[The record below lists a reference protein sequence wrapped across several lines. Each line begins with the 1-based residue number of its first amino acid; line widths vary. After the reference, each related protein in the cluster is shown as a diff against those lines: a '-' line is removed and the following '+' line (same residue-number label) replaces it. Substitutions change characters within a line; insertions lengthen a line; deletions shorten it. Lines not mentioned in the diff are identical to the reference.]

1 MQSRPILRA
10 AFGGV
15 FAIVTASALAA
26 PPAVVDPNK
35 ITEHVRVLASDEFEG
50 RAPASAGEKKT
61 LEYLIAQLK
70 AAGLQPGGDPQA
82 SGRGWTQDV
91 PLQRAEIKGPMSI
104 SVRAGN
110 ETLQYQQSEQIVL
123 RAAQTGTNEV
133 AINAAPIVFAG
144 YGVTAPERKWDD
156 YKGIDL
162 KGKVVLM
169 LVNDPDFETGQG
181 DFGGKAMTYYGRWTY
196 KFEEAARRGAA
207 GVLVIHEEA
216 PAAYPWATPANS
228 DAAPTFDIIR
238 RNPLEQHTPMEG
250 WIQRDVA
257 VDLFKR
263 AGLDFAKLK
272 AQAQTRQFRPV
283 TLQDVTFSTKF
294 AVDTQRVI
302 SKNVVAILPGKQHAD
317 EHVIYTAH
325 WDHVGVGRPD
335 AKGDAIYNGAVDNAA
350 GVGQVIEIARAFAA
364 NERTDRSVVF
374 LFVTAEEKNLLGT
387 EYYAANPLYPLA
399 TTVAD
404 LNTDAPRPT
413 GPSKDFTTA
422 GDGALTLQD
431 DVIAVAKEFGRYFS
445 PDTAPAAGRF
455 FRSDHFALAKRGVP
469 AISFKSGEDLVD
481 GGRAAGEAYG
491 KAYTRDRYHQ
501 PADEFTADWRS
512 DGIAADASLLYEVG
526 RRLANSSEW
535 PTWKSGSEFKQIRD
549 ATASQRR

>member
-1 MQSRPILRA
+1 MHSRHFVGA
-10 AFGGV
+10 ALSGTL
-15 FAIVTASALAA
+15 ALIAASALAT
-26 PPAVVDPNK
+26 PPSLIDPEK
-35 ITEHVRVLASDEFEG
+35 ITEHVRVLASDDFEG

-61 LEYLIAQLK
+61 VDYLIAQLR
-70 AAGLQPGGDPQA
+70 AAGLQPGGNPNR
-82 SGRGWTQDV
+82 SGRAWTQDV
-91 PLQRAEIKGPMSI
+91 PLLRSEIKGPMSI
-104 SVRAGN
+104 SVRAGS
-110 ETLQYQQSEQIVL
+110 ETLRWKQSEQIVI

-133 AINAAPIVFAG
+133 DIEAAPLVFAG
-144 YGVTAPERKWDD
+144 YGVTAPERHWDD
-156 YKGIDL
+156 FKGIDL

-250 WIQRDVA
+250 WIHRDA
-257 VDLFKR
+257 AIDLFKR
-263 AGLDFAKLK
+263 AGLDFAELK
-272 AQAQTRQFRPV
+272 AQAQTRDFRPV
-283 TLQDVTFSTKF
+283 TLQDVSFSTRF
-294 AVDTQRVI
+294 TVDTRRVI
-302 SKNVVAILPGKQHAD
+302 SKNVVAIAPGKRHSS
-317 EHVIYTAH
+317 EYILYSAH

-335 AKGDAIYNGAVDNAA
+335 AAGDSIYNGAVDNAA
-350 GVGQVIEIARAFAA
+350 GVAQVIEIARAFAA
-364 NERTDRSVVF
+364 NGQTDRSVVF

-387 EYYAANPLYPLA
+387 EYYATNPLYPLA
-399 TTVAD
+399 TTVAN

-422 GDGALTLQD
+422 GEGGVTLQD
-431 DVIAVAKEFGRYFS
+431 DVIAVAKEFGRYFT
-445 PDTAPAAGRF
+445 PDPLPAAGRF

-469 AISFKSGEDLVD
+469 AISFKSGTDLVD
-481 GGRAAGEAYG
+481 GGRALGEAFD
-491 KAYTRDRYHQ
+491 KAYTSGRYHQ
-501 PADEFTADWRS
+501 PSDQLTADWRS
-512 DGIAADASLLYEVG
+512 DGIAADAALLYEVG
-526 RRLANSSEW
+526 RRLANSRAW
-535 PTWKSGSEFKQIRD
+535 PSWKAGSEFKQTRD

>member
-1 MQSRPILRA
+1 MHTRYLLRA
-10 AFGGV
+10 ALSG
-15 FAIVTASALAA
+15 ALALVTASALAA
-26 PPAVVDPNK
+26 PSSVIDPEK
-35 ITEHVRVLASDEFEG
+35 ITGHVRVLASDEFEG

-61 LEYLIAQLK
+61 VDYLIAQLK
-70 AAGLQPGGDPQA
+70 ASGLQPGGDPQE
-82 SGRGWTQDV
+82 SGRAWTQDV
-91 PLQRAEIKGPMSI
+91 PLLRSEIKGPMSI
-104 SVRAGN
+104 SVRTDS
-110 ETLQYQQSEQIVL
+110 ETLEWKQSEQIVI

-156 YKGIDL
+156 FKGIDL

-228 DAAPTFDIIR
+228 DAAPMFDILR

-250 WIQRDVA
+250 WIHRDAA

-263 AGLDFAKLK
+263 AGLDFAELK
-272 AQAQTRQFRPV
+272 AQAQTREFRPV
-283 TLQDVTFSTKF
+283 TLQGVNFSTKF

-302 SKNVVAILPGKQHAD
+302 SKNVVAIAPGKKHPS
-317 EHVIYTAH
+317 EYVVYSAH

-350 GVGQVIEIARAFAA
+350 GVAQVIEIARTFAA
-364 NERTDRSVVF
+364 HEKTDRSVVF

-387 EYYAANPLYPLA
+387 EYYATNPLYPLA

-422 GDGALTLQD
+422 GEGGVTLQD
-431 DVIAVAKEFGRYFS
+431 YVIAVAKEFDRYFT
-445 PDTAPAAGRF
+445 PDPLPAAGRF

-469 AISFKSGEDLVD
+469 AISFKSGTDLVD
-481 GGRAAGEAYG
+481 GGRALGEAFD
-491 KAYTRDRYHQ
+491 KAYTSSRYHQ
-501 PADEFTADWRS
+501 PSDEFTADWRS

-526 RRLANSSEW
+526 RRLANSREW
-535 PTWKSGSEFKQIRD
+535 PTWKAGSEFKQIRD
-549 ATASQRR
+549 TTESQRR

>member
-1 MQSRPILRA
+1 MHSRYLLRA
-10 AFGGV
+10 AFSTL
-15 FAIVTASALAA
+15 AIITVSALAA

-61 LEYLIAQLK
+61 LDYLIAQLK

-82 SGRGWTQDV
+82 SGRSWTQDV

-110 ETLQYQQSEQIVL
+110 ETLQFQQSEQIVL

-156 YKGIDL
+156 YKGVDL

-238 RNPLEQHTPMEG
+238 RNPLERHTPMEG
-250 WIQRDVA
+250 WIQREVA

-272 AQAQTRQFRPV
+272 AQAQTRDFRPV
-283 TLQDVTFSTKF
+283 TLKEVSFTTKF

-302 SKNVVAILPGKQHAD
+302 SKNVVAILPGKQHPK
-317 EHVIYTAH
+317 EYVVYTAH

-350 GVGQVIEIARAFAA
+350 GVAQVIEIARAFAA
-364 NERTDRSVVF
+364 NERIARSVVF

-413 GPSKDFTTA
+413 GPAKDFTTA
-422 GDGALTLQD
+422 GDGAVTLQD
-431 DVIAVAKEFGRYFS
+431 DVIAVARQFDRYFS

-512 DGIAADASLLYEVG
+512 DGIAADATLLYEVG
-526 RRLANSSEW
+526 RRLANSREW
-535 PTWKSGSEFKQIRD
+535 PTWKTGSEFKQIRD

>member
-535 PTWKSGSEFKQIRD
+535 PTWKLGSEFKQIRD